1 MSRGRAHFCNH
12 GRAHRRFRRP
22 NGYPLLRR
30 GTCVAADR
38 NDPDVLADECLPFVA
53 LAEADVQPEKLHRL
67 EVIEP
72 PHSNRRS
79 PPTPSGRWQRWLAS
93 ERALP
98 RLFGSSDLRV
108 QRLVRFSG
116 GKPLRDRK
124 FADSLRWREMD
135 SNFRFRARGAI
146 DLSFRL
152 SSKFLRL
159 FVFCQTNIRSR
170 PRWRLL
176 SSCTRTPNG
185 RLATGGGRDSLSAAL
200 TSRE

>member
-1 MSRGRAHFCNH
+1 MSWGRAHFCNH
-12 GRAHRRFRRP
+12 GPAHGRFRRP

-30 GTCVAADR
+30 GTCVAADW

-124 FADSLRWREMD
+124 FADLYGSFSVKWFFGLCRFLVWRC
-135 SNFRFRARGAI
+135 
-146 DLSFRL
+146 
-152 SSKFLRL
+152 
-159 FVFCQTNIRSR
+159 VQV
-170 PRWRLL
+170 
-176 SSCTRTPNG
+176 
-185 RLATGGGRDSLSAAL
+185 RLACSAGDSPVGVEVRAP
-200 TSRE
+200 